1 MSVKFLSLVTAALV
15 LALAA
20 CSGAE
25 SGDAQIEEVESG
37 RRDSPPGSG
46 PPGFWDGTGDGPT
59 PEETVKLMSAEW
71 GRVNAEELA
80 AGLVE
85 VMVNTNDFKV
95 YVTLDGETFLN
106 VSQEEAA
113 ARLAYNLSVIVGDWS
128 PKERQMSEVPA
139 YVDFGA
145 AFPEDYGAVFY
156 GQLPVVLDIDPY
168 GANLPDAKF
177 DYADASVCVEVD
189 SIQKKECHGNPLPLI
204 EPR

>member
-1 MSVKFLSLVTAALV
+1 MSVKFFALITAALV

-25 SGDAQIEEVESG
+25 SGDAQTEEVDSA
-37 RRDSPPGSG
+37 RQDSPPGSA
-46 PPGFWDGTGDGPT
+46 PPGFWDGTR
-59 PEETVKLMSAEW
+59 PEETVELMSAEW
-71 GRVNAEELA
+71 GRENAEELA

-85 VMVNTNDFKV
+85 VMVNSNDFGV
-95 YVTLDGETFLN
+95 YVTVDGETFLN

-113 ARLAYNLSVIVGDWS
+113 ARLAYDLSVIVGDWS
-128 PKERQMSEVPA
+128 PAERQMSDVPA

-145 AFPEDYGAVFY
+145 AFPENYGAVFY

-168 GANLPDAKF
+168 GADLPDAKF
-177 DYADASVCVEVD
+177 DYADASVCVEVE
-189 SIQKKECHGNPLPLI
+189 SIQSKECQGDPLPLV